1 MRCAPSAALAASVS
15 VRVVLDT
22 NVVDS
27 GLLWKNTPRQLLDAV
42 RDGRLTAFT
51 SLAMLDELTDV
62 LGRDHLAALIARLAS
77 TPADLV
83 YGYSKLARLATVAT
97 VPRAVLADPDD
108 DQVLACALA
117 ARAQFVITGDRK
129 HLLPMKSYRGI
140 SIVSPREALDRA
152 ATE

>member
-1 MRCAPSAALAASVS
+1 MRCAPNAAPAASVS

-22 NVVDS
+22 NVVVS

-42 RDGRLTAFT
+42 RDGRLTAYT
-51 SLAMLDELTDV
+51 SLALLDELTDV
-62 LGRDHLAALIARLAS
+62 LGRDHLAALIARLAT

-83 YGYSKLARLATVAT
+83 YGYSKLARLATVSV

-117 ARAQFVITGDRK
+117 ARTDLIVSGDKK
-129 HLLPMKSYRGI
+129 HLLPMKNYQGI
-140 SIVSPREALDRA
+140 PIVSPREALDRV
-152 ATE
+152 ATA